1 MKEEVMSQKGSKE
14 KQNTYMIYDDHT
26 IGTVQIADEVIAT
39 IAALAAT
46 ENDGVACL
54 GGGITHAKASR
65 AGARALA
72 KGIRIELQE
81 KVIRVNIIIIMRF
94 GYNIPETTKKVQ
106 ERVKNALET
115 MTGFEVA
122 DVNVSVA
129 DVQVEK

>member
-1 MKEEVMSQKGSKE
+1 MSQKGAKE

-65 AGARALA
+65 AGGRALA
-72 KGIRIELQE
+72 RGVRIELQE
-81 KVIRVNIIIIMRF
+81 KVIRVSIIIIMRF

-106 ERVKNALET
+106 EKVKSALEE
-115 MTGFEVA
+115 MTDFSVSEVG
-122 DVNVSVA
+122 VSVA
-129 DVQVEK
+129 DVQVDETAK